1 MKLGYSHLKCGLIG
15 KNLSHSFSAP
25 IHNALAD
32 YSFTLC
38 ELAPEQVESFVKN
51 TELDAYCITIPYK
64 KDVMPYLDVIS
75 PEAQSI
81 GAVNVVVRKSDNKLY
96 GYNTDYFGFDY
107 MVKSSGVSLKGKK
120 AVVFGRGG
128 AAATIF
134 AYLRDMGIRELVS
147 FGSKDNTPENLAP
160 HLDAEIIVNASPVG
174 MYPHNNASPCSL
186 SSFGNCEAV
195 FDLIYNPAR
204 TALMIEAEKLGIIA
218 VGGISMLVAQAA
230 KAFEHFTG
238 DDYEAGIIESITS
251 SITAE
256 SENLILV
263 GMPGCG
269 KSSVGLAVASMLK
282 RDFIDA
288 DEEFCKMHGI
298 SPADAIKTLGEE
310 QFRLMETEVLDSICR
325 LSKKVIST
333 GGGAVTRE
341 RNYPL
346 LHQNGV
352 IVFLERDLDKLATD
366 GRPLSQGRDVSK
378 LYAERIE
385 SYIRFADIRVR
396 STEVVEKT
404 AQIIAAEFINHF
416 KG

>member
-1 MKLGYSHLKCGLIG
+1 MKRGYSHLKCGLIG

-32 YSFTLC
+32 YSFTLH
-38 ELAPEQVESFVKN
+38 ELAPEQVEYFVKN

-134 AYLRDMGIRELVS
+134 AYLRDMGVRQTVS

-186 SSFGNCEAV
+186 SSFSKCEAV

-204 TALMIEAEKLGIIA
+204 TSLMIEAEKLGITA

-238 DDYEAGIIESITS
+238 DDYESGIIESIIS
-251 SITAE
+251 DITAK
-256 SENLILV
+256 SENLILI

-269 KSSVGLAVASMLK
+269 KSSVGKIVAELLG
-282 RDFIDA
+282 RDFLDS
-288 DEEFCKMHGI
+288 DEEFKKMHGI
-298 SPADAIKTLGEE
+298 SPADAIRSLGEE
-310 QFRLMETEVLDSICR
+310 QFRLMETEVLDSLGK
-325 LSKKVIST
+325 LSKKVIAT
-333 GGGAVTRE
+333 GGGAVTKD

-352 IVFLERDLDKLATD
+352 IVFLERALDKLATN
-366 GRPLSQGRDVSK
+366 GRPLSQDRDISK
-378 LYAERIE
+378 LYADRID
-385 SYIRFADIRVR
+385 SYVRFSDIRVS
-396 STEVVEKT
+396 STEIKEKT
-404 AQIIAAEFINHF
+404 ADRIATEYIKYF